1 MKISCIPLCFS
12 KEIKKDKTMSVEDW
26 IQMAVELN
34 LDATE
39 MYEPYIRDLD
49 ADGMA
54 RLSDTVHEAGLEVSM
69 FTPESNFSNPDER
82 EQEIANTK
90 RHIDAAKIFK
100 TNIVRI
106 TGASHTLV
114 GAVSIERG
122 EKRNAAI
129 ESIAEGL
136 KGCLDYAEDH
146 QVMLALEDHPAV
158 GTNIADFMKMI
169 ELIDDDRL
177 KVNLD
182 TANVRN
188 TTTVELA
195 EKVADRVVHT
205 HISELLDNKHGVV
218 IGKGEVDFKG
228 IFNVLKNQ
236 GYDGWIS
243 LEPLTGGKED
253 LRFSIEHIRSVWNSQ

>member
-12 KEIKKDKTMSVEDW
+12 KEIKKEKTMSIEDW
-26 IQMAVELN
+26 IRMAVELG

-39 MYEPYIRDLD
+39 IYEPYIRDLD

-54 RLSDTVHEAGLEVSM
+54 KLSDTVHEAGLEVSM
-69 FTPESNFSNPDER
+69 FTPESNFSNPGER
-82 EQEIANTK
+82 EESIAHVK
-90 RHIDAAKIFK
+90 RCVDAALLFK

-106 TGASHTLV
+106 TAASHTLV
-114 GAVSIERG
+114 GAVSIKRG
-122 EKRNAAI
+122 EKRDAAI

-136 KGCLDYAEDH
+136 KGCLDYAEEK

-158 GTNIADFMKMI
+158 GTNIADFMRML

-182 TANVRN
+182 TANVRD
-188 TTTVELA
+188 TTTVEFA

-218 IGKGEVDFKG
+218 IGKGNVDFKG
-228 IFNVLKNQ
+228 IFGVLKSR

-243 LEPLTGGKED
+243 LEQLSGDKDD
-253 LRFSIEHIRSVWNSQ
+253 LHFSVEHIRNVWNSV